1 MLGHRSLA
9 NLFSTHLSCEG
20 GRSISPSM
28 FLLYSVGENH
38 GRGQLFVSGVD
49 TDVNI
54 SFSHQILFWL
64 FSYDAYVALTLV
76 DISMV
81 VPRYHIL
88 QTFDFIDDRKRKVLK
103 PKKYLAKYRVCSMVC
118 LVVSV
123 SNLFLFY
130 QILIIGLFF

>member
-1 MLGHRSLA
+1 
-9 NLFSTHLSCEG
+9 
-20 GRSISPSM
+20 
-28 FLLYSVGENH
+28 
-38 GRGQLFVSGVD
+38 
-49 TDVNI
+49 
-54 SFSHQILFWL
+54 
-64 FSYDAYVALTLV
+64 
-76 DISMV
+76 MV